1 MKIDIDKTTEY
12 NIYTLLIIALMSF
25 IITVAIYTAL

>member
-12 NIYTLLIIALMSF
+12 NIYTFLIIALMSF